1 MRRILV
7 TGGAG
12 FIGSY
17 SVERLLAGG
26 HQVVVLDNFSSG
38 EKDNLS
44 LNNSRLEVIEGDVRD
59 LAAVRKATRGVTHCL
74 HLAAQG
80 SVAKSMEDPG
90 GSASH
95 NIVGLVNILNMA
107 GNGDME
113 RIVYA
118 SSAAVYGSNGLDPLH
133 EGVALHPESPYG
145 LEKQVNE
152 LYVNL
157 FRGLRGVS
165 TCGLRYF
172 NVYGYDRNRSNSQ
185 YSGVISSFVHAITTG
200 EPLIIYGDGMQI
212 RDFVHVDDVAR
223 VNAAVL
229 ASGCQGVFNVA
240 TGIPKTLIE
249 VVEMLEKITGRKS
262 NKQFRPAREGDIRN
276 SSANVSALH
285 EAVEVDIRYSLEDGL
300 REILSQPSQFQAIA

>member
-44 LNNSRLEVIEGDVRD
+44 LGNSRLEVIEGDVRD
-59 LAAVRKATRGVTHCL
+59 PAAVRKATREVTHCL

-80 SVAKSMEDPG
+80 SVARSMEDPG
-90 GSASH
+90 DSASH
-95 NIVGLVNILNMA
+95 NIVGLVNILSMAGA

-133 EGVALHPESPYG
+133 EGATLHPESPYG

-157 FRGLRGVS
+157 FKGLRGVS

-172 NVYGYDRNRSNSQ
+172 NVYGYERSQSNSQ

-200 EPLIIYGDGMQI
+200 EPLIIYGDGMQT
-212 RDFVHVDDVAR
+212 RDFIHVDDVAR
-223 VNAAVL
+223 VNVAAL
-229 ASGCQGVFNVA
+229 ASDCQGVLNVA

-262 NKQFRPAREGDIRN
+262 NKQFRPAREGEIRH
-276 SSANVSALH
+276 STANVSALR
-285 EAVEVDIRYSLEDGL
+285 EAIKVDISYSLEDGL
-300 REILSQPSQFQAIA
+300 REILS